1 MTEPTKNNRAEV
13 EAFLAKR
20 KRKNWAFLIILG
32 GLAVLF
38 FAITI
43 LKMS

>member
-1 MTEPTKNNRAEV
+1 MTEHPNSNKAEL

-20 KRKNWAFLIILG
+20 KKKNWAFLVILG